1 MGNRAV
7 ITTPERKIGLYLH
20 WNGGRDTVEP
30 LLRYCELKGYR
41 PPSADTY
48 GWARMAQVMGNFFG
62 GTLSVGIGTYTD
74 DERMDPGDNGIYV
87 IDGWRIVERLRAKHD
102 DGWRPA
108 GTEPIPAEDEQGV
121 YDFDEML
128 HALDRAMPEGER
140 GPSSIPRRC
149 RHRNSSW
156 ATRSGCAR
164 STTASSPTRWLRSR
178 TTAPR
183 SLAATTATA
192 IGLGTPTTAW
202 YRIPCA
208 SPRAGSAK
216 RRLGQIAPV
225 GASLA

>member
-7 ITTPERKIGLYLH
+7 ITTPERKIGLYLR

-41 PPSADTY
+41 PPSLDTY

-62 GTLSVGIGTYTD
+62 GTLSIGIGTYTT

-102 DGWRPA
+102 GNWRPV

-128 HALDRAMPEGER
+128 HALDRSMPETER
-140 GPSSIPRRC
+140 LGAFLDSEEL
-149 RHRNSSW
+149 
-156 ATRSGCAR
+156 
-164 STTASSPTRWLRSR
+164 PTSEL
-178 TTAPR
+178 
-183 SLAATTATA
+183 SLGDEVWVREIDDSFKPYPVVAFADD
-192 IGLGTPTTAW
+192 GTPLVGRYDRDGDWSWNPNNRVVSDTV
-202 YRIPCA
+202 RVA
-208 SPRAGSAK
+208 SRG
-216 RRLGQIAPV
+216 
-225 GASLA
+225 

>member
-140 GPSSIPRRC
+140 LGAFLDSEEVP
-149 RHRNSSW
+149 
-156 ATRSGCAR
+156 
-164 STTASSPTRWLRSR
+164 ASELELGDEVWMREIDDSFKPYPVV
-178 TTAPR
+178 AF
-183 SLAATTATA
+183 ADD
-192 IGLGTPTTAW
+192 GTPLAGRYDRDGDWSWNPNNRVVSDTV
-202 YRIPCA
+202 RVA
-208 SPRAGSAK
+208 SRG
-216 RRLGQIAPV
+216 
-225 GASLA
+225 